1 MERLEIRAGLRLAT
15 FEDCLIHGKPI
26 TNKLVFIKNRLN
38 DQFESVFK
46 LPEFYEKSPYANLEL
61 ENDWLNLNQFHINE
75 IKSGVISQNYYVLS
89 EQYNSLHF
97 NFKLLLREADEFDL
111 TYTPNFVQENAL
123 YYVRVN
129 SMEISGPH
137 YLPATA
143 SASYV
148 LKAISEKKL
157 FVPAKDQTFE
167 PLKLSHA
174 S

>member
-1 MERLEIRAGLRLAT
+1 MERLEIRAGLRLASYD
-15 FEDCLIHGKPI
+15 DCLIHGKPI
-26 TNKLVFIKNRLN
+26 TNKLIFIKNQLN
-38 DQFESVFK
+38 GQFEGMTK
-46 LPEFYEKSPYANLEL
+46 LPNYYEIFNDSPKEQIWKSINECYL
-61 ENDWLNLNQFHINE
+61 NE
-75 IKSGVISQNYYVLS
+75 IKLAVLYQNYFVLS

-167 PLKLSHA
+167 PYKLSHA